1 MGRFAKLVV
10 TFVVAAS
17 TGGCFQP
24 LYGQYSV
31 GGSSNVAQSLG
42 AVDVLQIDAPA
53 GDNAARVAV
62 EVRNDLLFA
71 LQGGGGGGSPTHSLK
86 IRLAAAQP
94 YSTSVDI
101 QTGRSTTNIYNLY
114 ATYQL
119 TDLRTGKV
127 VLAASAAAP
136 VSYDNPGEQQRFA
149 NARALRDTE
158 NRASQQIAE
167 NIKARLASFFV
178 AGA

>member
-1 MGRFAKLVV
+1 MGRFAKLVLI
-10 TFVVAAS
+10 FLAAAS

-42 AVDVLQIDAPA
+42 AVDVLQIDAPD
-53 GDNAARVAV
+53 GDEQRLAV
-62 EVRNDLLFA
+62 EVRNDLLFG
-71 LQGGGGGGSPTHSLK
+71 LQGGGGAESPTHSLK
-86 IRLAAAQP
+86 VKLVALRP

-101 QTGRSTTNIYNLY
+101 QTGRSTTNIYNLT

-127 VLAASAAAP
+127 VLVASASTP

-149 NARALRDTE
+149 NSRALRDTQ
-158 NRASQQIAE
+158 NRASQQIADI
-167 NIKARLASFFV
+167 IKARLASFFV